1 MRFRAATARGSEA
14 RGRFLAPADPSPCR
28 PPAPG
33 RRRTLGL
40 PPPQQHGGEV
50 KLPPPPS
57 SPSAEQVVWQRER
70 FPSAGGRP
78 QGRAEGGGSCPAP
91 PLRQPGRLPRPRREG
106 CPVSPMQGGGCAAGG
121 GVISML
127 GSARTFSWGGGT
139 GLHPPLLSGR
149 VSPPLAQ
156 PRGTCGPPPSGGG
169 CPQRAA
175 PPPAPAPVLGAAGAA
190 PAPRPLAHLQT
201 LHAGRA
207 GARTGGR
214 GGRSAAPGKGHVGP
228 RGGPLGGACPLPG
241 AAS

>member
-1 MRFRAATARGSEA
+1 MSASPPRAAGRKGGRRGGAPAPLPLFDNPGAS
-14 RGRFLAPADPSPCR
+14 RGRAGKDA
-28 PPAPG
+28 
-33 RRRTLGL
+33 
-40 PPPQQHGGEV
+40 
-50 KLPPPPS
+50 
-57 SPSAEQVVWQRER
+57 R
-70 FPSAGGRP
+70 FPRC
-78 QGRAEGGGSCPAP
+78 R
-91 PLRQPGRLPRPRREG
+91 
-106 CPVSPMQGGGCAAGG
+106 GGGCAAGG

-214 GGRSAAPGKGHVGP
+214 GGRRAAPGKGHVGP

>member
-1 MRFRAATARGSEA
+1 M
-14 RGRFLAPADPSPCR
+14 
-28 PPAPG
+28 
-33 RRRTLGL
+33 
-40 PPPQQHGGEV
+40 

-175 PPPAPAPVLGAAGAA
+175 PPPAPRRSWERRALPPPRGRSPICRLCTQAVPERGLAGAA
-190 PAPRPLAHLQT
+190 VAALPR
-201 LHAGRA
+201 
-207 GARTGGR
+207 GR
-214 GGRSAAPGKGHVGP
+214 GMWGLGGVPWAVPARCRGRLHKHVCRWGSVGTAFVRPGRPELSVGP
-228 RGGPLGGACPLPG
+228 RLLRRPLPPSH
-241 AAS
+241 AQALVRPLP